1 MADRQLHARI
11 AGLLYLI
18 VVVSGIFSLAYVPGQ
33 LIVDGDIGAT
43 IANIATR
50 APLYRLGI
58 MAGMICYTAF
68 LLLPLAMYRLF
79 APWSAALAAAMV
91 ALATVSVPIAFGSLQ
106 SQMDVLALV
115 EGPAGAAGNGQ
126 HEALTALALQSSNDA
141 LRLVK
146 VFWGLWLLPL
156 GLLVLR
162 SRALPV
168 LLGVLLIAGCRGL
181 SDRCRR
187 AAAGARCAGG
197 GRALCAT
204 AGNLRRDWHVL
215 VAAHFRCPRVGARSA
230 DQRRRS
236 HDDAVAAPR

>member
-43 IANIATR
+43 IANIVMR

-58 MAGMICYTAF
+58 LAGMICYTAF

-79 APWSAALAAAMV
+79 APWSPALAAAMV

-106 SQMDVLALV
+106 SQMDLLALA
-115 EGPAGAAGNGQ
+115 EGSAGAAGNGQ
-126 HEALTALALQSSNDA
+126 REALTALALQSSDDA

-146 VFWGLWLLPL
+146 LFWGLWLLPL

-162 SRALPV
+162 SRLLPA
-168 LLGVLLIAGCRGL
+168 LLGVLLIAGCAGYLIDVVVRLLAPDALG
-181 SDRCRR
+181 
-187 AAAGARCAGG
+187 AAARYVRLPATFGEIGTCLWLLIFGVREAARVPQPASSQ
-197 GRALCAT
+197 
-204 AGNLRRDWHVL
+204 
-215 VAAHFRCPRVGARSA
+215 P
-230 DQRRRS
+230 
-236 HDDAVAAPR
+236 

>member
-18 VVVSGIFSLAYVPGQ
+18 VFVSGIFSLAYVPGQ

-58 MAGMICYTAF
+58 LAGMICYTAF

-79 APWSAALAAAMV
+79 ASWSAALAAAMV

-115 EGPAGAAGNGQ
+115 EGSAGNDQ
-126 HEALTALALQSSNDA
+126 REALTALALQSSDSA

-146 VFWGLWLLPL
+146 LFWGLWLLPL

-162 SRALPV
+162 SRALPA
-168 LLGVLLIAGCRGL
+168 LLGALLIAGCAGYLIDVVVRLLAPDALG
-181 SDRCRR
+181 
-187 AAAGARCAGG
+187 AAARYVRLPATFGEIGTCLWLLLFGVRETARAPQP
-197 GRALCAT
+197 
-204 AGNLRRDWHVL
+204 
-215 VAAHFRCPRVGARSA
+215 AAAQP
-230 DQRRRS
+230 
-236 HDDAVAAPR
+236 